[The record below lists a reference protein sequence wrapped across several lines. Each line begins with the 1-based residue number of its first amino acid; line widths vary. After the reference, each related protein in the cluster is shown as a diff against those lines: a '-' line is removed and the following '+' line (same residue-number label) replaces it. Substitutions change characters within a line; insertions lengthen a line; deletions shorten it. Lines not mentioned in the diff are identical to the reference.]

1 MAKRATRVVEP
12 FWYVLFEDKTL
23 PAGQQTRWRF
33 RPLSQAERMDFLDQT
48 EIVTEDGTGTRQLRF
63 RNFAQ
68 SREIVLLTLIEVEN
82 FPAGDPVKY
91 PDAGSRDQKS
101 KWLEDVADTQIYEL
115 GQHVFNH
122 STLGIPEKN

>member
-12 FWYVLFEDKTL
+12 FWYVLLEDKTL

-91 PDAGSRDQKS
+91 PDVGSREQKS
-101 KWLEDVADTQIYEL
+101 KWLEDVADSQIYEL

-122 STLGIPEKN
+122 STLGTPEKN